1 MHFFGTTAPPIEEG
15 GPSFSFRFCGHPL
28 HFRQDRLV
36 AKLCPTLWLHELQ
49 RARLPCSSTV
59 SQSVLKLRS
68 TESVILSNHFIF
80 CCPLLLLISI
90 FPSIRLFFQWVGSLN
105 QVAKDQSIGAS
116 DLASVLPMNIQ
127 SWFPLGMTDLISLL
141 SKGLSRVFS
150 STTVWKHY
158 FFGTE
163 PSLQSNFTFV
173 HELEKP
179 WLWLHGPLLPKWCL
193 CFLIHCLGLS

>member
-36 AKLCPTLWLHELQ
+36 AKLCPSLWVHELQ

-80 CCPLLLLISI
+80 CCPLLLLTSI

-127 SWFPLGMTDLISLL
+127 GWFPLGMTDLISLL

-150 STTVWKHY
+150 STTVWKHWCSS
-158 FFGTE
+158 FFMVQLSHLYMTGKIIALTRQTIVSKVM
-163 PSLQSNFTFV
+163 SLLFNM
-173 HELEKP
+173 
-179 WLWLHGPLLPKWCL
+179 
-193 CFLIHCLGLS
+193 LSLS